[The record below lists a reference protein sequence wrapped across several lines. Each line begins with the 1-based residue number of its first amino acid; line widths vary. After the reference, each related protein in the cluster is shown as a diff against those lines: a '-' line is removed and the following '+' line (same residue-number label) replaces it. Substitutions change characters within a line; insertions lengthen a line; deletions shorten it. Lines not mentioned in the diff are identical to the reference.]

1 MVDLIFFY
9 GSLMRA
15 FARTRS
21 LRVERDLS
29 FVGAGS
35 VAGALYEVGIYPA
48 LVPDPDGR
56 VVGEVHQMSHPGRVL
71 QVLDEY
77 EGCSLESPETSLY
90 LRRITRAKLVSGET
104 IEAWAYFYNA
114 PTGQARRIPSGDYL
128 QYTEAA
134 GPEANRATQPGRAP
148 RSTSAS

>member
-1 MVDLIFFY
+1 MTPDLVFFY

-21 LRVERDLS
+21 LRVERDLA
-29 FVGAGS
+29 FVGAGW

-48 LVPDPDGR
+48 LVPDHSAR

-77 EGCSLESPETSLY
+77 EGCRLESPETSLY
-90 LRRITRAKLVSGET
+90 LRRVPPVTLASGVATR
-104 IEAWAYFYNA
+104 
-114 PTGQARRIPSGDYL
+114 PRCARGTRPLSRHRGRYVESRRDR
-128 QYTEAA
+128 
-134 GPEANRATQPGRAP
+134 RARG
-148 RSTSAS
+148 

>member
-21 LRVERDLS
+21 LRVERDLA

-35 VAGALYEVGIYPA
+35 VAGALYEAGIYPA
-48 LVPDPDGR
+48 LVPDPDGQ

-71 QVLDEY
+71 EVLDEY
-77 EGCSLESPETSLY
+77 EGCNLESAETSLY
-90 LRRITRAKLVSGET
+90 LRRVTRVTLAGGDTV
-104 IEAWAYFYNA
+104 EAWAYFYNA
-114 PTGQARRIPSGDYL
+114 PTGQAQRIASVYRR
-128 QYTEAA
+128 
-134 GPEANRATQPGRAP
+134 
-148 RSTSAS
+148 